1 MLRRFGR
8 QLAVSA
14 CEGIRK
20 ITDFDAAVAS
30 FSTSTWAMDQGST
43 WVPSQSGWQYCARHL
58 HDRERHPRR
67 SHVCAS
73 IRMPRRSN
81 QAALTKPFSANSLIG
96 PLTQASTS

>member
-43 WVPSQSGWQYCARHL
+43 SGTISKRLAILCPS
-58 HDRERHPRR
+58 
-67 SHVCAS
+67 
-73 IRMPRRSN
+73 
-81 QAALTKPFSANSLIG
+81 
-96 PLTQASTS
+96 ST